1 VNSLALYSGSELVLE
16 LSILEYKLNLKLFKS
31 VKFLGALNNYEHL

>member
-16 LSILEYKLNLKLFKS
+16 LSILEQKLNLKLFKS
-31 VKFLGALNNYEHL
+31 VKFLGALYNYGHL